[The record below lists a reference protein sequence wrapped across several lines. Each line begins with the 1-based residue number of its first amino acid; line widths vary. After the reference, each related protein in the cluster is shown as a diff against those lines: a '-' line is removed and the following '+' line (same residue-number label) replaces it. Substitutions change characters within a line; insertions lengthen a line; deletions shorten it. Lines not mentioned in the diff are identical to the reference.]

1 MLHNMILEID
11 HADIYEQL
19 LVIFY
24 MYMCV
29 YRSLARMVVKTTQR
43 QTRCV
48 FLSSSHDPS
57 NQNVEDYLQQMDNR
71 KNILADIGDPMTK
84 VCVYNNTC

>member
-19 LVIFY
+19 LVVFYY

-29 YRSLARMVVKTTQR
+29 YRLLARMVVKTTQR
-43 QTRCV
+43 QIRYFSKLV
-48 FLSSSHDPS
+48 P
-57 NQNVEDYLQQMDNR
+57 
-71 KNILADIGDPMTK
+71 
-84 VCVYNNTC
+84 